1 MNIKEL
7 LFDLQ
12 SANEKLTKLLEAQ
25 FEAKDRADKL
35 NKLIKSVRTISIH

>member
-1 MNIKEL
+1 MNLKEL

-25 FEAKDRADKL
+25 FEAMADKL
-35 NKLIKSVRTISIH
+35 NKNEA